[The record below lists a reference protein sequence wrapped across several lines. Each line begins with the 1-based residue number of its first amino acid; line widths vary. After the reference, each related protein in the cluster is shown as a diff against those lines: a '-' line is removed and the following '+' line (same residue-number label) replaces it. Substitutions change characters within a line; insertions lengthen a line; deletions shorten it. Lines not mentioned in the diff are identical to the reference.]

1 MVSKGGIDRES
12 GANAAPSMLYGRM
25 ARRLELLEA
34 AIEVIRRGGPT
45 ASMDEIAAQAGIT
58 KPIVYRDFRARSGR
72 PVGPRDRRDG
82 PGGQHLVAGE
92 PAGAAN
98 DPGGPPEHAAVGRVG
113 PDHGVRATVALPLAV
128 EARRAAESAARQ
140 AGVEVALLHGIG
152 ELTEAAELF
161 IEVWQTSRAEA
172 PCTPSLLRALAHSG
186 NYVAGA
192 MRDRR
197 MVGASVG
204 FLHPAGN
211 VFGLHSHITGV
222 RAAARGRG
230 AGFALKQHQRAWAL
244 ARDLPVVT
252 WTFDPLVRRN
262 AFLNLVKLGAEVV
275 EYLPDFYGPMGDGI
289 NAGDETD
296 RCLVS
301 WPLARERAVEAS
313 HGHAPEPDLDALR
326 EAGAR
331 VLVEEDAAGEPATG
345 DLGTADAGGG
355 ALLVKVP
362 SDIVA
367 VRAADPDLASR
378 WRRALRATM
387 GEALGRG
394 MAATGITRSGWYVL
408 ERPAHGTGER
418 R

>member
-1 MVSKGGIDRES
+1 
-12 GANAAPSMLYGRM
+12 
-25 ARRLELLEA
+25 
-34 AIEVIRRGGPT
+34 
-45 ASMDEIAAQAGIT
+45 
-58 KPIVYRDFRARSGR
+58 
-72 PVGPRDRRDG
+72 
-82 PGGQHLVAGE
+82 
-92 PAGAAN
+92 
-98 DPGGPPEHAAVGRVG
+98 
-113 PDHGVRATVALPLAV
+113 VRATVALQLAV

-161 IEVWQTSRAEA
+161 IEVWRTSRAEA

-192 MRDRR
+192 RRDGR

-204 FLHPAGN
+204 FLQPDPPGYPLEVPGAGAARD

-222 RAAARGRG
+222 RAAAQGRG

-244 ARDLPVVT
+244 ARDLPLVT

-408 ERPAHGTGER
+408 EHPAHGTGER